1 MNMLKKLFTAP
12 VFEDEWK
19 TQQAYLLNVIVWI
32 LIFAPIPFIVYTL
45 VKTPESLSRTFT
57 QAAFGETVNIILLLM
72 IRRGHIQAASIIQ
85 VSTFWLFFTVTA
97 ITGSGVQ
104 SEAYLLGYG
113 LVIAIAGIL
122 LGGTGALIFTVLAL
136 TVGGLMIYE
145 QTNQAIDSGF
155 TSSPLTTWIVSLVLF
170 PVGAILQ
177 NLAART
183 IRSSLARAYA
193 SEEKY
198 RLISK
203 VSSDYTF
210 STELDLEGHMH
221 LNWVAGAFK
230 SMTGYSYEEY
240 LKHGGWL
247 AHIHPDDVERDA
259 RDMTVLQKGQSVRS
273 EIRTY
278 KRDGSLRWVQVS
290 AQPVWDQ
297 KQDKLSG
304 IVGAVKD
311 ITDRKQA
318 EEALQ
323 KSEATYRQAIE
334 IAGAVPYRQTFDENG
349 GIIYDFMSEGIRQIT
364 GYGPEEFN
372 DNLWGLLVQERN
384 LLEDLAPYSLDEA
397 IQRVRSGKNAIW
409 KCEHCIKARDGKIH
423 WVFEAAVDLRDEQ
436 GIAYGSV
443 GMYQDITER
452 KQAEEALR
460 YERDLLQV
468 FIDNIPDS
476 VYFKDLESRFIRIN
490 KTLSNFLN
498 LQDPQDA
505 IGKTNLDFQ
514 SHERAQEFM
523 SEEKRIIATGQPGID
538 RIEFNPTKDGSPRW
552 FSATTVPVKNSEGRV
567 IGTIGISRD
576 ITLQKQADAEREAL
590 INELE
595 TKNAELERFT
605 YTVSHDLKSPLVT
618 ITGFLGYLEKD
629 ALTGN
634 KEKIKGSIN
643 RISRAAEKMQAL
655 LNDLL
660 ELSRV
665 GRLMNAA
672 EDIPFEE
679 IVNEAVEHVQ
689 GRLDIHKR
697 TSPNSK
703 RSAYH
708 PR

>member
-1 MNMLKKLFTAP
+1 
-12 VFEDEWK
+12 
-19 TQQAYLLNVIVWI
+19 
-32 LIFAPIPFIVYTL
+32 
-45 VKTPESLSRTFT
+45 
-57 QAAFGETVNIILLLM
+57 
-72 IRRGHIQAASIIQ
+72 
-85 VSTFWLFFTVTA
+85 
-97 ITGSGVQ
+97 
-104 SEAYLLGYG
+104 
-113 LVIAIAGIL
+113 
-122 LGGTGALIFTVLAL
+122 
-136 TVGGLMIYE
+136 
-145 QTNQAIDSGF
+145 
-155 TSSPLTTWIVSLVLF
+155 
-170 PVGAILQ
+170 
-177 NLAART
+177 
-183 IRSSLARAYA
+183 
-193 SEEKY
+193 
-198 RLISK
+198 
-203 VSSDYTF
+203 
-210 STELDLEGHMH
+210 
-221 LNWVAGAFK
+221 
-230 SMTGYSYEEY
+230 MTGYSYEEY

-476 VYFKDLESRFIRIN
+476 VYFKDIESRFIRIN

-523 SEEKRIIATGQPGID
+523 SEEKRIIATGQLVL
-538 RIEFNPTKDGSPRW
+538 TGSNLIQPKMEVHAGSQPPRCR
-552 FSATTVPVKNSEGRV
+552 SKTSEGRV

-643 RISRAAEKMQAL
+643 RISKAAEKMQAL

-665 GRLMNAA
+665 GRLMNAV

-689 GRLDIHKR
+689 GR
-697 TSPNSK
+697 SG
-703 RSAYH
+703 
-708 PR
+708 